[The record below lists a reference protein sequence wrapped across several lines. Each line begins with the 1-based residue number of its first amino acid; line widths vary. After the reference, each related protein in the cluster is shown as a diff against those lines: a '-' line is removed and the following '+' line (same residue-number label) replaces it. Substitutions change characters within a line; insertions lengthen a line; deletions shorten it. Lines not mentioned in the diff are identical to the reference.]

1 LYRLGRTGRSMVIS
15 DTAVGIG
22 KVPEAQ
28 LDVRGNL
35 RVGGTIQ
42 VPMII
47 AHRFINS
54 AVTTVTS
61 GNYIPFN
68 GVLYE
73 NPSGSH
79 TGNYFTCPVKGIYE
93 CCAEMLVA
101 NSGQYDGN
109 HEWYINNSGL
119 SPRRRGY
126 GTQVV
131 GDKHSQATSHYYIE
145 CNSGDTIALKG
156 VSTVIWYGS
165 DTYSHSHM
173 SIRLITPT

>member
-1 LYRLGRTGRSMVIS
+1 MVIS

-35 RVGGTIQ
+35 KVSGTVQ

-47 AHRFINS
+47 AHRYINGS
-54 AVTTVTS
+54 VTTVTN

-68 GVLYE
+68 GVIYD
-73 NPSGSH
+73 NPPGLH
-79 TGNYFTCPVKGIYE
+79 NGNYFTCPVKGIYE
-93 CCAEMLVA
+93 CHADMLVN

-109 HEWYINNSGL
+109 HEWHVNNAVYSVIRL
-119 SPRRRGY
+119 RGY

-131 GDKHSQATSHYYIE
+131 GNKHNQATSHYYIE
-145 CNSGDTIALKG
+145 ANAGDTIALKG
-156 VSTVIWYGS
+156 VSTIVWYGS
-165 DTYSHSHM
+165 NTYAHAHM
-173 SIRLITPT
+173 SIRLITPI